1 MIRKL
6 NIYRV
11 TNYSDQKH
19 LGFLFKKKNF
29 LPLSLLS
36 VFLSLDSNNNFFFF
50 LLFLLFFWAF
60 YGLSL
65 PLLPPSHLFSVV
77 PLRFCFAHLLVFH
90 NPLAVQVRR
99 KESQACALLIV
110 SVSSTTPSDIG
121 YNISIVSP
129 FFCTWAIPSFT
140 FEPTLT

>member
-19 LGFLFKKKNF
+19 LGFLFKKKKRF
-29 LPLSLLS
+29 SSLSISCLS
-36 VFLSLDSNNNFFFF
+36 FSLSIVITIFFFYFF
-50 LLFLLFFWAF
+50 LLFF
-60 YGLSL
+60 GRSMVLSL

-129 FFCTWAIPSFT
+129 FFVHGPFQALLSN
-140 FEPTLT
+140 LL

>member
-36 VFLSLDSNNNFFFF
+36 VFLSLDSNNIFFFF
-50 LLFLLFFWAF
+50 TFFTF
-60 YGLSL
+60 FGCSMVLSL

-129 FFCTWAIPSFT
+129 FFVHGPFQALLSN
-140 FEPTLT
+140 LL